1 MHECTRRVYERLVAS
16 SDVKLALWVVG
27 FTLCVVDGAALAES
41 AQVALAEGDV
51 GGAVARLR
59 EALAVAPNPS
69 TREQLGGL
77 LFFEDDLVGAREE
90 LELAFREWRKVGE
103 ARAAALVAASLA
115 DLHSSGFGNRVVGQG
130 WVSRARRLLAPEGR
144 CVEQGYVELAVIAC
158 ETHDVERLEQATRFA
173 LELADEF
180 GDSELEVRALA
191 DSGYALV
198 VRGRVAE
205 GFARLDEAMAALSA
219 GEVRSPA
226 TAGKTFCALMSACER
241 TGDVAR
247 AEEWTRVVA
256 AKLSQPSGG
265 RSPRVMYA
273 HCRMVYGSVLCAV
286 GRWPEGEAALL
297 DVLGPNGTAY
307 AAHYAEAAVRL
318 ASLRLLQGRVDEA
331 AELLRPLEDRPD
343 ACEPLGRLHLLA
355 GELDLAEAVARRGLD
370 GIRHDVLHAG
380 KLRSLLV
387 EIELSRN
394 AVDVAARHAEALTE
408 LAERAE
414 HPPLLA
420 EADVARGRVA
430 AARLDFGAAADA
442 FEQARAH
449 LEGELRPLLAGTIA
463 LELAEVRSAAGSRG
477 AAVDQARGA
486 VAIFDRLGATQLVDR
501 TEAVL
506 RSLGVRARST
516 GRRPAVALAGLTG
529 REQQVLALLRE
540 GLTNPE
546 IGERLFISTKTVE
559 HHVGGVL
566 AKLGVRNRAEAAAVA
581 AAAAPAPKP
590 PSAVS

>member
-1 MHECTRRVYERLVAS
+1 VA
-16 SDVKLALWVVG
+16 
-27 FTLCVVDGAALAES
+27 VDAAAVAES

-59 EALAVAPNPS
+59 EALAVGPDPS
-69 TREQLGGL
+69 IRELLGGL

-90 LELAFREWRKVGE
+90 LELAFREWRSAGE

-130 WVSRARRLLAPEGR
+130 WVSRARRLLEPEGR

-173 LELADEF
+173 LELAGEF

-191 DSGYALV
+191 DSGYGLV
-198 VRGRVAE
+198 VRGRVME

-247 AEEWTRVVA
+247 AEEWSRVVA
-256 AKLSQPSGG
+256 AALSRPSGG
-265 RSPRVMYA
+265 RSSRIMYA
-273 HCRMVYGSVLCAV
+273 HCRLVYGSVLCTA

-297 DVLGPNGTAY
+297 DVLGPKGTTY
-307 AAHYAEAAVRL
+307 VAHYAEAAVRL
-318 ASLRLLQGRVDEA
+318 ASLRLLQGRLDEA
-331 AELLRPLEDRPD
+331 AELLAPFEDRPD

-370 GIRHDVLHAG
+370 GIRHDVLHGG

-387 EIELSRN
+387 EIALSRH
-394 AVDVAARHAEALTE
+394 AVDVAARHAEALTD
-408 LAERAE
+408 LAEGAEHRPLRAE
-414 HPPLLA
+414 A
-420 EADVARGRVA
+420 GVARGRVA
-430 AARLDFGAAADA
+430 AVRLDFDAAVGA

-449 LEGELRPLLAGTIA
+449 LDGDQRPLLSGTIA
-463 LELAEVRSAAGSRG
+463 LELAEVLAAAGSRG
-477 AAVDQARGA
+477 AAVDQARTA
-486 VAIFDRLGATQLVDR
+486 VAIFDRLGAALLVDR
-501 TEAVL
+501 TESVL
-506 RSLGVRARST
+506 RSLGARARST
-516 GRRPAVALAGLTG
+516 GRRPAVAVAGLTA
-529 REQQVLALLRE
+529 REQQVLDLLRE

-546 IGERLFISTKTVE
+546 IGERLFISAKTAE
-559 HHVGGVL
+559 HHVGRVL

-581 AAAAPAPKP
+581 AAAAPAPTSP
-590 PSAVS
+590 PPG